1 VHLGILPA
9 GFEHNKQK
17 VLNMFDPLRFLAM
30 PNAPVDE
37 ADILLLPIPLE
48 RTVSFKPGTAG
59 APRAIVETTD
69 QLEFYEEDAGWSP
82 FKHMKISVLPEFTDN
97 RTESDAELHARL
109 ARDVAALPVKN
120 LFIGV
125 GGEHSLTPSLVAA
138 RMPEPG
144 TVLFLDAHGDMRTS
158 YEGSKYS
165 HACPVNR
172 LLAQG
177 HKIIMAGIRS
187 VYESEVELVAK
198 EPRITLFLDWDLRG
212 KEQWESFLQKVNT
225 LEGPLYLS
233 IDMDVFNP
241 AVVPGVGTPQPGG
254 FFWYQMIELL
264 ESLFSRKQ
272 IDLRGVDVVE
282 LVPEPSRV
290 SEMTAAKLL
299 LKIISFWG
307 TANDYN
313 RKPKTGSQMQIEYE

>member
-1 VHLGILPA
+1 MP
-9 GFEHNKQK
+9 
-17 VLNMFDPLRFLAM
+17 DPLQFLSL
-30 PNAPVDE
+30 PNAPVGE

-48 RTVSFKPGTAG
+48 RTVSFKPGTAA
-59 APRAIVETTD
+59 APREILATSD

-82 FKHMKISVLPEFTDN
+82 FKHMKISILQEFTD
-97 RTESDAELHARL
+97 DARETDADLHARL
-109 ARDVAALPVKN
+109 AENVAALPTGN

-125 GGEHSLTPSLVAA
+125 GGEHSLTPALVEA

-144 TVLFLDAHGDMRTS
+144 TILFLDAHGDMRTS
-158 YEGSKYS
+158 YEGNTYS
-165 HACPVNR
+165 HACPVTR

-177 HKIIMAGIRS
+177 HKLVMAGIRS
-187 VYESEVELVAK
+187 VYESEVELVAR
-198 EPRITLFLDWDLRG
+198 EPRISLFLDWDLRG
-212 KEQWESFLQKVNT
+212 KGQWDAFLQKVST
-225 LEGPLYLS
+225 LEGPVYLS

-254 FFWYQMIELL
+254 FFWYQMIEVL
-264 ESLFSRKQ
+264 EALFSRQ
-272 IDLRGVDVVE
+272 RIDLRGVDIVE

-307 TANDYN
+307 AAKGYQS
-313 RKPKTGSQMQIEYE
+313 KPQNGSQTLIDYE

>member
-1 VHLGILPA
+1 MSDSL
-9 GFEHNKQK
+9 Q
-17 VLNMFDPLRFLAM
+17 FLAM
-30 PNAPVDE
+30 PNAPLDE
-37 ADILLLPIPLE
+37 ADILVLPIPLE
-48 RTVSFKPGTAG
+48 RTVSFKPGTAE

-82 FKHMKISVLPEFTDN
+82 FKQLKISVLPEFADDKTETDA
-97 RTESDAELHARL
+97 DLHARL
-109 ARDVAALPVKN
+109 ARHVASLPTNN

-125 GGEHSLTPSLVAA
+125 GGEHSLTPALVES

-144 TVLFLDAHGDMRTS
+144 TVLFLDAHGDMRSS

-177 HKIIMAGIRS
+177 HKIVMAGIRS
-187 VYESEVELVAK
+187 VFESEVELVEK
-198 EPRITLFLDWDLRG
+198 ESRITLFLDWDLRG
-212 KEQWESFLQKVNT
+212 KGQWESFLQKINS
-225 LEGPLYLS
+225 LEGPVYLS

-254 FFWYQMIELL
+254 FFWYQMIEVL
-264 ESLFSRKQ
+264 EALFSRGK

-307 TANDYN
+307 AANGYQSQ
-313 RKPKTGSQMQIEYE
+313 PQTGSQMQIDYE

>member
-1 VHLGILPA
+1 M
-9 GFEHNKQK
+9 Q
-17 VLNMFDPLRFLAM
+17 DTSQFLEM

-48 RTVSFKPGTAG
+48 RTVSFKPGTSD
-59 APRAIVETTD
+59 APKAILETTE

-82 FKHMKISVLPEFTDN
+82 FKHMKISVLPDFAENKRETD
-97 RTESDAELHARL
+97 EKLHSRL
-109 ARDVAALPVKN
+109 TKEVASLPDDN
-120 LFIGV
+120 LFIGL
-125 GGEHSLTPSLVAA
+125 GGEHSLTPSLVEA

-144 TVLFLDAHGDMRTS
+144 TVLFLDAHADMRIS

-165 HACPVNR
+165 HACPVTR
-172 LLAQG
+172 LLEQG
-177 HKIIMAGIRS
+177 HKIVMAGVRS
-187 VYESEVELVAK
+187 VYEGEVELIEK
-198 EPRITLFLDWDLRG
+198 DPRITLFLDWDLRG
-212 KEQWESFLQKVNT
+212 KGQWESFLQKVNS
-225 LEGPLYLS
+225 LEGPVYLS

-254 FFWYQMIELL
+254 FFWYPMIELL

-282 LVPEPSRV
+282 LVPETSRV

-307 TANDYN
+307 SANGFEL
-313 RKPKTGSQMQIEYE
+313 RPQTGSQMQVKYE

>member
-1 VHLGILPA
+1 MPDTL
-9 GFEHNKQK
+9 Q
-17 VLNMFDPLRFLAM
+17 FLAM

-37 ADILLLPIPLE
+37 ADVLLLPIPLE
-48 RTVSFKPGTAG
+48 RTVSFKPGTAK
-59 APRAIVETTD
+59 APKAILETTE

-82 FKHMKISVLPEFTDN
+82 FKHIKLSVLPEFTDDKSQ
-97 RTESDAELHARL
+97 TDADLHARL
-109 ARDVAALPVKN
+109 TEHVASLPTDN
-120 LFIGV
+120 LFIGL

-158 YEGSKYS
+158 YEGSRYS
-165 HACPVNR
+165 HACPVTR
-172 LLAQG
+172 LLEQG
-177 HKIIMAGIRS
+177 HQIVIAGVRS
-187 VYESEVELVAK
+187 VYESEVELVEN

-212 KEQWESFLQKVNT
+212 KGQWESFLQKVNS
-225 LEGPLYLS
+225 LKGPVYLS

-282 LVPEPSRV
+282 IVPEPSRV

-307 TANDYN
+307 STQGFNL
-313 RKPKTGSQMQIEYE
+313 KPQNGSQTQVEYD

>member
-1 VHLGILPA
+1 MSNTL
-9 GFEHNKQK
+9 Q
-17 VLNMFDPLRFLAM
+17 FLAM

-37 ADILLLPIPLE
+37 AHILLLPIPLE
-48 RTVSFKPGTAG
+48 RTVSFKPGTAE
-59 APRAIVETTD
+59 APKAILETTG

-82 FKHMKISVLPEFTDN
+82 FKHMKISVLPEFGDAKSLADADWHAQLTEHVASLPTD
-97 RTESDAELHARL
+97 
-109 ARDVAALPVKN
+109 N
-120 LFIGV
+120 LFIGL

-144 TVLFLDAHGDMRTS
+144 TVLFLDAHADMRTS
-158 YEGSKYS
+158 YEGSRYS
-165 HACPVNR
+165 HACPVTR
-172 LLAQG
+172 LLEQG
-177 HKIIMAGIRS
+177 HQIVMAGVRS
-187 VYESEVELVAK
+187 VYESEVDLVEN

-212 KEQWESFLQKVNT
+212 KGQWESFLQKVNS
-225 LEGPLYLS
+225 LEGPVYLS

-272 IDLRGVDVVE
+272 IDLRGVDMVE
-282 LVPEPSRV
+282 IVPEPSRV

-307 TANDYN
+307 SANGLN
-313 RKPKTGSQMQIEYE
+313 NKPQTGSQMQVVYE

>member
-1 VHLGILPA
+1 MPV
-9 GFEHNKQK
+9 
-17 VLNMFDPLRFLAM
+17 PLQFLAM
-30 PNAPVDE
+30 PNASVDE
-37 ADILLLPIPLE
+37 ADVLILPIPLE
-48 RTVSFKPGTAG
+48 RTVSFKPGTAD
-59 APRAIVETTD
+59 APRAILETTE

-82 FKHMKISVLPEFTDN
+82 FKHLKLSILPEFADDASLT
-97 RTESDAELHARL
+97 DAELHAGL
-109 ARDVAALPVKN
+109 TKMVASLPTDN

-125 GGEHSLTPSLVAA
+125 GGEHSLTPSLVEA
-138 RMPEPG
+138 RMPESG
-144 TVLFLDAHGDMRTS
+144 TVLFLDAHGDMRSS
-158 YEGSKYS
+158 YEGSKFS

-177 HKIIMAGIRS
+177 HKIVMAGIRS
-187 VYESEVELVAK
+187 VFESEVELVDN
-198 EPRITLFLDWDLRG
+198 EPRITLFLDWDLHG
-212 KEQWESFLQKVNT
+212 KGQWESFLQKVNS
-225 LEGPLYLS
+225 LQGPVYLS

-254 FFWYQMIELL
+254 FSWYQAIEVL

-282 LVPEPSRV
+282 LVPESSRV

-307 TANDYN
+307 CANGFN
-313 RKPKTGSQMQIEYE
+313 LRPQTGSQMQIEYE

>member
-1 VHLGILPA
+1 MSDTL
-9 GFEHNKQK
+9 E
-17 VLNMFDPLRFLAM
+17 FLAM
-30 PNAPVDE
+30 PNAPIDE
-37 ADILLLPIPLE
+37 ADVLLLPIPLE
-48 RTVSFKPGTAG
+48 RTVSFKPGTAK
-59 APRAIVETTD
+59 APKAILETTG

-82 FKHMKISVLPEFTDN
+82 FKHIKLSVLPEFTDD
-97 RTESDAELHARL
+97 RSLTDADFHVSLTEH
-109 ARDVAALPVKN
+109 VAALPTDN
-120 LFIGV
+120 LFIGL

-138 RMPEPG
+138 RMQEPG

-158 YEGSKYS
+158 YEGSRYS
-165 HACPVNR
+165 HACPVTR
-172 LLAQG
+172 LLEQG
-177 HKIIMAGIRS
+177 HQIVIAGVRS
-187 VYESEVELVAK
+187 VYESEVELVEN

-212 KEQWESFLQKVNT
+212 KGQWESFLQKVNS
-225 LEGPLYLS
+225 LKGPVYLS

-282 LVPEPSRV
+282 IVPEPSRV

-307 TANDYN
+307 STQGFNL
-313 RKPKTGSQMQIEYE
+313 KPQNGSQTQVEYD

>member
-1 VHLGILPA
+1 MSDTL
-9 GFEHNKQK
+9 Q
-17 VLNMFDPLRFLAM
+17 FLAM

-37 ADILLLPIPLE
+37 AQVLLLPIPLE
-48 RTVSFKPGTAG
+48 RTVSFKPGTAK
-59 APRAIVETTD
+59 APKAILETTE

-82 FKHMKISVLPEFTDN
+82 FKHIKLSVLPEFTDDK
-97 RTESDAELHARL
+97 SQADADLHARL
-109 ARDVAALPVKN
+109 TEHVASLPTDN
-120 LFIGV
+120 LFIGL

-158 YEGSKYS
+158 YEGSRYN
-165 HACPVNR
+165 HACPVTR
-172 LLAQG
+172 LLEQG
-177 HKIIMAGIRS
+177 HQIVIAGVRS
-187 VYESEVELVAK
+187 VYESEVELVEN

-212 KEQWESFLQKVNT
+212 KGQWESFLQKVNS
-225 LEGPLYLS
+225 LQGPVYLS

-282 LVPEPSRV
+282 IVPEPSRV

-307 TANDYN
+307 STQGFNL
-313 RKPKTGSQMQIEYE
+313 KPQNGSQTQVEYD

>member
-1 VHLGILPA
+1 M
-9 GFEHNKQK
+9 Q
-17 VLNMFDPLRFLAM
+17 DTSQFLEM

-48 RTVSFKPGTAG
+48 RTVSFKPGTSD
-59 APRAIVETTD
+59 APKAILETTE

-82 FKHMKISVLPEFTDN
+82 FKHMKISVLPDFAENKRETD
-97 RTESDAELHARL
+97 EELHTRL
-109 ARDVAALPVKN
+109 AKEVASLPDDN
-120 LFIGV
+120 LFIGL
-125 GGEHSLTPSLVAA
+125 GGEHSLTPSLVEA

-144 TVLFLDAHGDMRTS
+144 TVLFLDAHADMRIS

-165 HACPVNR
+165 HACPVTR
-172 LLAQG
+172 LLEQG
-177 HKIIMAGIRS
+177 HKIVMAGVRS
-187 VYESEVELVAK
+187 VYEGEVELIEK
-198 EPRITLFLDWDLRG
+198 DPRITLFLDWDLRG
-212 KEQWESFLQKVNT
+212 KGQWESFMQKVNS
-225 LEGPLYLS
+225 LEGPVYLS

-254 FFWYQMIELL
+254 FFWYPMIELL

-282 LVPEPSRV
+282 LVPETSRV

-307 TANDYN
+307 SANGFEL
-313 RKPKTGSQMQIEYE
+313 RPQTGSQMQVKYE

>member
-1 VHLGILPA
+1 MA
-9 GFEHNKQK
+9 ATSQ
-17 VLNMFDPLRFLAM
+17 FLEM
-30 PNAPVDE
+30 PNAAVAE
-37 ADILLLPIPLE
+37 ADILILPIPLE
-48 RTVSFKPGTAG
+48 RTVSFKPGTAD
-59 APRAIVETTD
+59 APKAILETTE

-82 FKHMKISVLPEFTDN
+82 FKHLQLSVLPEFTDD
-97 RTESDAELHARL
+97 TSLTDAELHAKLTER
-109 ARDVAALPVKN
+109 VAALPADN
-120 LFIGV
+120 LFIGI
-125 GGEHSLTPSLVAA
+125 GGEHSLTPSLVEA

-158 YEGSKYS
+158 YEGSKFS

-177 HKIIMAGIRS
+177 HKIVMAGIRS
-187 VYESEVELVAK
+187 VFESEVALVEK

-212 KEQWESFLQKVNT
+212 KGQWESFLQKVNS
-225 LEGPLYLS
+225 LEGPVYLS

-241 AVVPGVGTPQPGG
+241 SVVPGVGTPQPGG
-254 FFWYQMIELL
+254 FSWYQMIEVL

-282 LVPEPSRV
+282 LVPEASRV

-307 TANDYN
+307 CANGFN
-313 RKPKTGSQMQIEYE
+313 LKPETGSQMQMEYE

>member
-1 VHLGILPA
+1 MSG
-9 GFEHNKQK
+9 
-17 VLNMFDPLRFLAM
+17 PLHFLAM
-30 PNAPVDE
+30 PNAHVNE

-48 RTVSFKPGTAG
+48 RTVSFKPGTAD
-59 APRAIVETTD
+59 APRAIVETTE

-82 FKHMKISVLPEFTDN
+82 FKHMKISVLPEFADDKNETDN
-97 RTESDAELHARL
+97 ELHERL
-109 ARDVAALPVKN
+109 AKHVAALPKDN
-120 LFIGV
+120 LLIGI
-125 GGEHSLTPSLVAA
+125 GGEHSLTPSLVEA
-138 RMPEPG
+138 RMPDPG
-144 TVLFLDAHGDMRTS
+144 TILFLDAHGDMRTS
-158 YEGSKYS
+158 YEGSQFS
-165 HACPVNR
+165 HACPVFR
-172 LLAQG
+172 LLGQG
-177 HKIIMAGIRS
+177 HNIVMAGIRS

-212 KEQWESFLQKVNT
+212 KGQWESFLQKVNA
-225 LEGPLYLS
+225 LDGPVYLS

-272 IDLRGVDVVE
+272 IDLRGVDIVE

-299 LKIISFWG
+299 LKVISFWG
-307 TANDYN
+307 SAKGYKG
-313 RKPKTGSQMQIEYE
+313 RPKTGSQMQIEYE